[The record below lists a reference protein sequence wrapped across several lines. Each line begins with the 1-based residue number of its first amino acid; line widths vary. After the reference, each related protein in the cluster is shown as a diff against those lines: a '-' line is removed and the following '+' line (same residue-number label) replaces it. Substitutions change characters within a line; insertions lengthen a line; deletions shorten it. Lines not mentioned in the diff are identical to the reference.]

1 VSLEQEKNTMNSR
14 LVALL
19 LTLGTIVIS
28 GSTTLTDSNA
38 PASSAAYA
46 PVKEIPIGGA
56 GGWDY
61 LSIDPDAHRLYV
73 SHGTKIVVVDTDQNT
88 VVGEIADTPGV
99 HGFAIAADLGRG
111 FSSNGRE
118 DKVSIVDLKTLQTI
132 QKVGTAGNPDAI
144 TYLPATHEVYAM
156 NGRGQSATVIDGKT
170 GAVVTTIP
178 LGGKPES
185 AVADAKA
192 SRLYINIEDK
202 STIAVVDTKAHAV
215 VATWPIAPG
224 EEATGIAFDDQNH
237 RLFVGCSNKMMLM
250 LDSTNGKVVTSVPA
264 GDGIDATWFD
274 ADTRLAFS
282 SAREGVVTIAKEESA
297 DTLVTVQTL
306 KTAPGSRTM
315 ALDPKTHRI
324 YLAAANFGP
333 PAQPGATGAPGRP
346 QAVPETFRVLVFGM
360 EGNR

>member
-1 VSLEQEKNTMNSR
+1 MNNR
-14 LVALL
+14 VIALIL
-19 LTLGTIVIS
+19 AIVGAVLS
-28 GSTTLTDSNA
+28 GSSGIAQSKAD
-38 PASSAAYA
+38 AAVTPYA

-61 LSIDPDAHRLYV
+61 LSVDPDAHRLYV
-73 SHGTKIVVVDTDQNT
+73 SHGTKIVVVDTEQNS
-88 VVGEIADTPGV
+88 VMGEIADTPGV

-144 TYLPATHEVYAM
+144 MYEPVTHEVYVM

-170 GAVVTTIP
+170 GGVVTTIP

-185 AVADAKA
+185 AVADSTAN
-192 SRLYINIEDK
+192 RLYINLEDK
-202 STIAVVDTKAHAV
+202 STIAVVDTRTHAV

-224 EEATGIAFDDQNH
+224 EEATGIALDSGNH
-237 RLFVGCSNKMMLM
+237 RLFVGCGNKMMLM
-250 LDSTNGKVVTSVPA
+250 LDSTSGKVVATVPT
-264 GDGIDATWFD
+264 GDGVDATWFD
-274 ADTRLAFS
+274 PSTHLAFS
-282 SAREGVVTIAKEESA
+282 SAREGVVTVAKEESA
-297 DTLVTVQTL
+297 DKLVTVQTL
-306 KTAPGSRTM
+306 KTAQGSRTM
-315 ALDPKTHRI
+315 ALDPRTHRI

-346 QAVPETFRVLVFGM
+346 QAIPETFRVLVYGM
-360 EGNR
+360 EGVPQR